1 MWGSGG
7 ISYSCSHTTTSG
19 GGRGRGGNILRLFS
33 HHYPGGGGGG
43 GGGGSGFAD
52 HGSEK
57 PSLAQTVAAHGHNP
71 LWLRLVLAE
80 IAFLFPFESSS

>member
-1 MWGSGG
+1 MW
-7 ISYSCSHTTTSG
+7 
-19 GGRGRGGNILRLFS
+19 LRDLGCGAAVK
-33 HHYPGGGGGG
+33 YLTAVLIPLLAGGGGG
-43 GGGGSGFAD
+43 GFAD